1 MGFDNGQS
9 SHGPLYKVNTMRIRH
24 GLMYFLHVVACG
36 LLPLALHAGT
46 PEIVA
51 NRLPL
56 ARNPYI
62 KLPLGSIEA
71 RGWLLEQLKL
81 SAKGM
86 TGHLDEIWKDVGP
99 ENGWLGGKGDSW
111 ERGPYWLDGL
121 LPLAYTLKDPALI
134 AKVQPWI
141 EWSLKNQRRD
151 GYFGPVSD
159 TTRKFTP
166 DQRVLAWQEPRKED
180 WWPHMVM
187 LKVMEQYYEATGDK
201 RVLSFMTSYFRYQ
214 AAQLPVHTLDHWTD
228 WAKAR
233 GGENLATIYWLYNRT
248 GDVFLLDLAKMVFSQ
263 TEDWTGELA
272 SGDPRYW
279 HGVNTGMG
287 VKQPAVYYQQSN
299 DERYLKAVKKGINDL
314 MKYHGQIEGLFS
326 GDELLHGTD
335 PVQGTEL
342 CTVVE
347 YMFSLETILGI
358 TGDTDYAERL
368 ERVAFNALPAQ
379 VKPDFTGR
387 QYYQMPN
394 QIICDTTFQN
404 FNTRHWGTILFGLEN
419 GYGCCTA
426 NYHQGWPKFTA
437 HLWSATPDAGL
448 AALVYA
454 PSAVSARVGG
464 NTQVQ
469 FTEET
474 EYPFGETVTL
484 VFHST
489 ADVTFPLHLR
499 IPAWCTT
506 ASVSVNGV
514 IRPVPKPGT
523 IEVLSR
529 TWKDGD
535 RVQLRFPMTVRV
547 SRWHEE
553 SVGVEYGPLVFGLR
567 IGEEWKPIRGTG
579 SYATYAVYPKDPWN
593 VGLVISNLE
602 KPAES
607 FRVDRGTVAAQP
619 WTLSAAPIRIMAQ
632 GKRLPMWQQYNGVT
646 GPIPWSPVHS
656 KEQPQEVVLI
666 PYGCTKLRISEFP
679 FIE

>member
-1 MGFDNGQS
+1 MVCIIS
-9 SHGPLYKVNTMRIRH
+9 
-24 GLMYFLHVVACG
+24 VVV
-36 LLPLALHAGT
+36 LTGT
-46 PEIVA
+46 PLLVHGGTGNAVA
-51 NRLPL
+51 NRSPL
-56 ARNPYI
+56 APIPYLE
-62 KLPLGSIEA
+62 LPLGSIEA

-81 SAKGM
+81 SASGM

-121 LPLAYTLKDPALI
+121 LPLAYTLKEPSLI
-134 AKVQPWI
+134 AKVKPWI
-141 EWSLKNQRRD
+141 EWSIRNQRAD

-187 LKVMEQYYEATGDK
+187 LKVMQQYYDATGDQ
-201 RVLSFMTSYFRYQ
+201 RVLTFMTKYFTYQ
-214 AAQLPVHTLDHWTD
+214 ATQLPAHKLDYWTD

-233 GGENLATIYWLYNRT
+233 GGENLASIYWLYNRT
-248 GDVFLLDLAKMVFSQ
+248 GEAFLLDLASVVFLQ

-287 VKQPAVYYQQSN
+287 VKQPAVYFQQSK
-299 DERYLKAVKKGINDL
+299 DEKYLKAVKKGIADL

-347 YMFSLETILGI
+347 YMFSLEILLGI
-358 TGDTDYAERL
+358 TGDPEYGDRL
-368 ERVAFNALPAQ
+368 ERLAFNALPAQ

-394 QIICDTTFQN
+394 QIICDTTFRN

-426 NYHQGWPKFTA
+426 NYHQGWPKFTT
-437 HLWSATPDAGL
+437 HLWTATPDGGL

-454 PSAVSARVGG
+454 PSAVHARVAG
-464 NTQVQ
+464 NNEIQVI
-469 FTEET
+469 EET
-474 EYPFGETVTL
+474 DYPFGEAISLTV
-484 VFHST
+484 HT
-489 ADVTFPLHLR
+489 AGKVDFPLHLR
-499 IPAWCTT
+499 IPSWCR
-506 ASVSVNGV
+506 SPKISVNGAVQSGVTAGSIVV
-514 IRPVPKPGT
+514 I
-523 IEVLSR
+523 SR
-529 TWKDGD
+529 AWNEGD
-535 RVQLRFPMTVRV
+535 KVEIRFPMDIRL

-553 SVGVEYGPLVFGLR
+553 SVGIELGPLVFGLR
-567 IGEEWKPIRGTG
+567 IGEEWKSVRGTG
-579 SYATYAVYPKDPWN
+579 PYATYAVYPKDPWN
-593 VGLVISNLE
+593 FGLVIGNLE

-607 FRVDRGTVAAQP
+607 FRIERGSVAAQP
-619 WTLSAAPIRIMAQ
+619 WTLAAAPVRILAQ
-632 GKRLPMWQQYNGVT
+632 ARPIPMWQQYLGVT
-646 GPIPWSPVHS
+646 GPIPWSPIRT
-656 KEQPQEVVLI
+656 KDPAQEIVLI

-679 FIE
+679 FVE